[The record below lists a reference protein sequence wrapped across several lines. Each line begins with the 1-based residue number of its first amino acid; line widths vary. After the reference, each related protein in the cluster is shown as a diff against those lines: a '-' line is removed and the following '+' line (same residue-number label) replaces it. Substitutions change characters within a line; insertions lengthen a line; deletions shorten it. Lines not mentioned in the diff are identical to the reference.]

1 MSDSH
6 IQLVRIDDRFIHA
19 PVSTQWVGA
28 LGANSI
34 LVANDEVA
42 VDPMRKGIMDMAAPA
57 NVKTIYL
64 PVAQAVE
71 ALSKAAVDK
80 RVLVLVGSPADAL
93 ALVKG
98 GVKIEK
104 INVGNMAA
112 IAGKRAVTPVI
123 SVDDDDAAAFRA
135 LRDAGIE
142 VEIQRIP
149 SVPPEDASGLFE

>member
-19 PVSTQWVGA
+19 QVSAQWVGA

-80 RVLVLVGSPADAL
+80 RV
-93 ALVKG
+93 
-98 GVKIEK
+98 
-104 INVGNMAA
+104 GNMAA